1 MVESGRTDAAA
12 AEIETMLDGFI
23 NVSAMLKPGVYA
35 LVKDGVVVY
44 VGQSVR
50 PLARVEA
57 HRSLW
62 GRKKAPGWLP
72 IRGILFDEVHVMP
85 CRVEQLDEVERALI
99 DLYKPKF
106 NVKLKSPDPVATE
119 FNLTTALGICVSINA
134 KRSGPNIV
142 RRM

>member
-1 MVESGRTDAAA
+1 
-12 AEIETMLDGFI
+12 MLEGFV
-23 NVSAMLKPGVYA
+23 NASVLLKPGVYA

-44 VGQSVR
+44 VGQSKK
-50 PLARVEA
+50 PLSRIEA

-85 CRVEQLDEVERALI
+85 CLVEQLDEVERALI
-99 DLYKPKF
+99 DLYKPKY
-106 NVKLKSPDPVATE
+106 NIKLKSPLPVACE
-119 FNLTTALGICVSINA
+119 FNLTTATGICVAINA
-134 KRSGPNIV
+134 KPQHGGFV

>member
-1 MVESGRTDAAA
+1 
-12 AEIETMLDGFI
+12 MLEGFV
-23 NVSAMLKPGVYA
+23 NTSVMLKPGVYA
-35 LVKDGVVVY
+35 LLKEGVVVY
-44 VGQSVR
+44 IGQSIK
-50 PLARVEA
+50 PLSRVEA

-72 IRGILFDEVHVMP
+72 IRGILFDEVHVLP

-106 NVKLKSPDPVATE
+106 NIKLKAPGHCTTE
-119 FNLTTALGICVSINA
+119 FNLTTATGVCVAINA
-134 KRSGPNIV
+134 KTASAKFV

>member
-1 MVESGRTDAAA
+1 
-12 AEIETMLDGFI
+12 MLEGFV
-23 NVSAMLKPGVYA
+23 NVSAMLRPGVYA

-62 GRKKAPGWLP
+62 GRKRAPGWLP

-85 CRVEQLDEVERALI
+85 CRVEQLNEVERALI

-106 NVKLKSPDPVATE
+106 NVKLKSPEPVSTP
-119 FNLTTALGICVSINA
+119 FNLTTALGICVAINA
-134 KRSGPNIV
+134 KPSGPGIV
-142 RRM
+142 RRL

>member
-1 MVESGRTDAAA
+1 MVETDATA
-12 AEIETMLDGFI
+12 AEIMAMLEGFV

-35 LVKDGVVVY
+35 LIKDGVVVY
-44 VGQSVR
+44 VGQSIR

-85 CRVEQLDEVERALI
+85 CLVEQLDEVERALI

-106 NVKLKSPDPVATE
+106 NIKLKSPAPVATE
-119 FNLTTALGICVSINA
+119 FNLTTSLGICVAINN
-134 KRSGPNIV
+134 KPGGVNIV

>member
-1 MVESGRTDAAA
+1 
-12 AEIETMLDGFI
+12 MLEGFV
-23 NVSAMLKPGVYA
+23 NVSAMLRPGVYA

-44 VGQSVR
+44 VGQSKK
-50 PLARVEA
+50 PLSRVEA

-85 CRVEQLDEVERALI
+85 CLVEQLDEVERALI

-106 NVKLKSPDPVATE
+106 NLRLKSPAPVACE
-119 FNLTTALGICVSINA
+119 FNLTTALGVCVTINA
-134 KRSGPNIV
+134 QASAPRFV

>member
-1 MVESGRTDAAA
+1 
-12 AEIETMLDGFI
+12 MLEGFV
-23 NVSAMLKPGVYA
+23 NVSPLLKPGVYA
-35 LVKDGVVVY
+35 LLKDGVVVY
-44 VGQSVR
+44 IGQSVR

-72 IRGILFDEVHVMP
+72 IRGILFDEVHVLP
-85 CRVEQLDEVERALI
+85 CRVEQLDEVERTLI

-106 NVKLKSPDPVATE
+106 NVKLKAPGCSTAE
-119 FNLTTALGICVSINA
+119 FNLTTATGICVAINA
-134 KRSGPNIV
+134 KAPARSGFV

>member
-1 MVESGRTDAAA
+1 M
-12 AEIETMLDGFI
+12 
-23 NVSAMLKPGVYA
+23 NVSVMLRPGVYA

-44 VGQSVR
+44 VGQSVK
-50 PLARVEA
+50 PLSRIEA

-72 IRGILFDEVHVMP
+72 IRGILFDEVHVLP
-85 CRVEQLDEVERALI
+85 CRPEQLDEVERALI

-106 NVKLKSPDPVATE
+106 NVKLKSPAPVATE
-119 FNLTTALGICVSINA
+119 FNLSTATGICVAINA
-134 KRSGPNIV
+134 RSTGPRFV